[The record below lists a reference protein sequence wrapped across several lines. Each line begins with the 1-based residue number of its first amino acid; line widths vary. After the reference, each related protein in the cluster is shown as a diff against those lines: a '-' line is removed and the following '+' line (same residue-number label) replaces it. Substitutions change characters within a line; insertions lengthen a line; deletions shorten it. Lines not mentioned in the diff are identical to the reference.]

1 MINKKVLKL
10 ALFLS
15 VAFSLAAYSP
25 PSYACALLPDRTTAK
40 VPGSEDLNN
49 SEAGRVKGIY
59 SLTKVNGEFDPR
71 ILTFP
76 FVEGVSVRVRWS
88 KLEPEH
94 KKYNWEY
101 IDRILTQVSGTGKKV
116 MIRVLPGVSS
126 PVWIY
131 EKGVSKVEFTPHR
144 ERKRV
149 KFGNQVTTPL
159 MWDKKYIGLWNE
171 FIGAFAERYKDNSS
185 IVMVHMSGPTVYSAE
200 MHLLKS
206 KDGKKL
212 LRNAGYTRNKVVGAW
227 RSVIDNYSQNF
238 SKIML
243 SLNISLPLKKDG
255 TLEEVLDYSI
265 SKLGNRLAVQGNWLK
280 AKTKTGFL
288 PYDLI
293 SALSEKDN
301 EIEIGFQMAWS
312 SKNSTESQ
320 GTIKES
326 VSRGLKVNAGYFELY
341 QVDILDENNKDYL
354 IKLNSRLVDGD

>member
-1 MINKKVLKL
+1 MINKKILKL
-10 ALFLS
+10 TLLLS
-15 VAFSLAAYSP
+15 VAFNLAACSP
-25 PSYACALLPDRTTAK
+25 PSYTCPLPSDRALAK
-40 VPGSEDLNN
+40 VPGPEDLNN
-49 SEAGRVKGIY
+49 IEAGRVKGIY

-71 ILTFP
+71 ILTLP

-88 KLEPEH
+88 RLEPEY

-101 IDRILTQVSGTGKKV
+101 IDRILTQVCGTGKKV

-126 PVWIY
+126 PVWVY
-131 EKGVSKVEFTPHR
+131 DKGVSKVEFTPHR

-149 KFGNQVTTPL
+149 KFGNQVMTPL

-171 FIGAFAERYKDNSS
+171 FIGAFAERYRGNSS

-206 KDGKKL
+206 KDGKEL
-212 LRNAGYTRNKVVGAW
+212 LKNAGYSRSKIVDAW
-227 RSVIDNYSQNF
+227 RSVIDNYSENF
-238 SKIML
+238 NKIML
-243 SLNISLPLKKDG
+243 SLNISLPLRKDG

-265 SKLGNRLAVQGNWLK
+265 SKLGTRLAVQGNWLK
-280 AKTKTGFL
+280 AKTKAGFL

-293 SALSEKDN
+293 SGLSEKDN

-312 SKNSTESQ
+312 SKNSIDSQ

-326 VSRGLKVNAGYFELY
+326 VSKGLRVNAGYFELY

-354 IKLNSRLVDGD
+354 IKLNNDLVNGD